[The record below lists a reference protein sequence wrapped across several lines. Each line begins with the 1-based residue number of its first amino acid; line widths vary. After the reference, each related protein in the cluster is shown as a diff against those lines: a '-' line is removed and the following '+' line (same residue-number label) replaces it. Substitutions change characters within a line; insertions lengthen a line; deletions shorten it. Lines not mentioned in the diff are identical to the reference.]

1 MEVAMTDP
9 AVAPTDSAT
18 SSTIATSTAPLP
30 PEHPVERQ
38 LAAYNAHDLDA
49 FVASYSPDVRLIN
62 GDGTVRAEGLEQF
75 RAAYVP
81 VFAQVGRRAEIVSR
95 IAIGNWV
102 IDHERVHRADA
113 EPFDALVGY
122 RLVDGEIVEA
132 HMFD

>member
-1 MEVAMTDP
+1 MTDP
-9 AVAPTDSAT
+9 AVPPTDSDTNSTT
-18 SSTIATSTAPLP
+18 SSTPATATAPLP

-49 FVASYSPDVRLIN
+49 FVAAYSPDVRLIN
-62 GDGTVRAEGLEQF
+62 SDGTVRAEGLEQF

-81 VFAQVGRRAEIVSR
+81 VFAQVGRRAEIVTR

-122 RLVDGEIVEA
+122 RLADGEIVEA
-132 HMFD
+132 HMFE